1 MSAQSIQRKLDAA
14 HKKISNKLG
23 YKYTLY
29 RPIRNTDVLDDSN
42 IVDDVLLTVTLS
54 DTYTKALA
62 WELPVYTAYTNA
74 AIVQEGDFLWSEDE
88 GRTFLILSRQPHQPV
103 LVLEMPDHID
113 IQTVGYGDSGDGFA
127 PDAVTYTAR
136 NLPACISYGASGFA
150 GLSPA
155 RGVGSAGVRNA
166 TVYTSLPKSSMLM
179 GQTVNNQEDGFRG
192 DIVNYDYAQ
201 VGNAVKF
208 TVQEFD
214 VAK

>member
-103 LVLEMPDHID
+103 LVLEMPDRID

-192 DIVNYDYAQ
+192 DIINYDYAQ
-201 VGNAVKF
+201 VGKAVKF

-214 VAK
+214 VAR

>member
-1 MSAQSIQRKLDAA
+1 MSAQSIQRKIDVA

-29 RPIRNTDVLDDSN
+29 RPLRNNDVLDDAN
-42 IVDDVLLTVTLS
+42 IVDDVNLTVTLS
-54 DTYTKALA
+54 DTYTKALS

-88 GRTFLILSRQPHQPV
+88 GRTFLVLSRQPHQPV
-103 LVLEMPDHID
+103 LVLEMPDRID
-113 IQTVGYGDSGDGFA
+113 IQTVGYGDSGDGFS
-127 PDAVTYTAR
+127 PDAVSYTAR

-155 RGVGSAGVRNA
+155 RGAGTAGIRNA
-166 TVYTSLPKSSMLM
+166 TIYTSLPKSSMLM
-179 GQTVNNQEDGFRG
+179 GQTVNNQGDGFRG

-214 VAK
+214 VAR